1 MKKMKVRLKVVHFIP
16 GRARI
21 KIDSGF
27 DPKFFFV
34 VVEAGLREIQEI
46 EKAEVNPYSQS
57 ITVHFKEGIDVDII
71 LEELKRIL
79 MGITNDPEFS
89 QRLEDIKDALAYAD
103 KGSMDVFVR
112 DKILMVSRNLDH
124 AVKRITGNTVD
135 MKTALP
141 VSSFATGIATLVF
154 APAWATP
161 AWLVLLTFGITSFNL
176 IKNDHRDTSRLGGTN
191 LSHPAGSS
199 TDKIELLEEEPR
211 LRE

>member
-27 DPKFFFV
+27 DPRFFFV
-34 VVEAGLREIQEI
+34 VVEAGLREIKEI
-46 EKAEVNPYSQS
+46 KRAELNPYSQS
-57 ITVHFKEGIDVDII
+57 ITVHFKENIHVDMV
-71 LEELKRIL
+71 LEELKQVL
-79 MGITNDPEFS
+79 MGITNHPEFP
-89 QRLEDIKDALAYAD
+89 QRLEDIKDALTYSD
-103 KGSMDVFVR
+103 NGSMDVSVR

-141 VSSFATGIATLVF
+141 VSSFATGIAALVF

-176 IKNDHRDTSRLGGTN
+176 IKNDHRDTSHPGGTN
-191 LSHPAGSS
+191 LSSPAGISP
-199 TDKIELLEEEPR
+199 DKIELIEEEPG

>member
-1 MKKMKVRLKVVHFIP
+1 MKKVKVRLKVVHFIP

-27 DPKFFFV
+27 DPRFFFV
-34 VVEAGLREIQEI
+34 VVEAGLCEIKEI
-46 EKAEVNPYSQS
+46 KKADVNPYSQS
-57 ITVHFKEGIDVDII
+57 ITVHFKEDIDVDII
-71 LEELKRIL
+71 LEKLKRIL

-103 KGSMDVFVR
+103 KGGMDVLVR

-124 AVKRITGNTVD
+124 AAKRITGNTVD
-135 MKTALP
+135 MKTAVP
-141 VSSFATGIATLVF
+141 VSSFATGIATLIF

-176 IKNDHRDTSRLGGTN
+176 LKNDYRNTTAPVN
-191 LSHPAGSS
+191 LSHPERNSAE
-199 TDKIELLEEEPR
+199 KIKLLEEEPR
-211 LRE
+211 SRE

>member
-34 VVEAGLREIQEI
+34 VVEAGLREIKEI
-46 EKAEVNPYSQS
+46 KKAELNPYSQS
-57 ITVHFKEGIDVDII
+57 VTVHFKESLDVDVI
-71 LEELKRIL
+71 LEELKKIL
-79 MGITNDPEFS
+79 MGITNHSEFP
-89 QRLEDIKDALAYAD
+89 QRLEDIKDALTYSNNE
-103 KGSMDVFVR
+103 SMDVSVR

-141 VSSFATGIATLVF
+141 VSSFATGIAALVF
-154 APAWATP
+154 APALATP

-176 IKNDHRDTSRLGGTN
+176 IKNDYRDTSRLGKTN
-191 LSHPAGSS
+191 LSYPARNS
-199 TDKIELLEEEPR
+199 TKKMELLEEEPR

>member
-1 MKKMKVRLKVVHFIP
+1 M
-16 GRARI
+16 
-21 KIDSGF
+21 D
-27 DPKFFFV
+27 
-34 VVEAGLREIQEI
+34 AGLREIKEI
-46 EKAEVNPYSQS
+46 KKAELNPYSQS
-57 ITVHFKEGIDVDII
+57 ITVHFKESIDVDII
-71 LEELKRIL
+71 LEELKQVL
-79 MGITNDPEFS
+79 TGITNHPEFS
-89 QRLEDIKDALAYAD
+89 QRLEDIKDALTYSD
-103 KGSMDVFVR
+103 NGSMDVSVR